1 MSFIGRTVGSMQPF
15 SLSLTN
21 SSVAGIAAGALLFLS
36 VPFASPVHAQTML
49 QDTLEVTV
57 LDNADELA
65 PEDEDFLSTETPKI
79 DFPDSVTAVRY
90 ITLTDN
96 TDKINDDVENYLRAE
111 HPEWIQTN
119 SFAPGEVIIAVGF
132 DPNTMGAYAGN
143 DVAAETGIAEQ
154 DRIDGITDAMRP
166 LLQDGR
172 IALGMLEGAKS
183 VADTSVV
190 RESSAPSGGVI
201 AAILGGIAALVAI
214 IVAWA
219 TSYANKK
226 KAEKAREHF
235 DYASRHYGEVAQQ
248 LDGINVRAHSLTSP
262 LADDE
267 LRRQWDDVNSRFLE
281 VNDIFGR
288 LEGLTSTS
296 ENKAFRK
303 ASPDIEKA
311 HTAVTQMEIAQK
323 NIDTLYDMEHG
334 HEDTRRRELT
344 RLRADMQEARQD
356 INDKDAVVDDVLRTL
371 IQRTETIA
379 PSAPDFMDQYAR
391 LIRDYAVALQGVEK
405 NLEQVKQTTERNA
418 PAIYDD
424 NWRVGTGY
432 NSWVPYY
439 MISSWHAADVS
450 AASSAASSS
459 ASTTFSSG
467 FSGAGGGSSW

>member
-15 SLSLTN
+15 PLSLTN

-154 DRIDGITDAMRP
+154 DRIDGTTDAMRP

-190 RESSAPSGGVI
+190 R
-201 AAILGGIAALVAI
+201 
-214 IVAWA
+214 
-219 TSYANKK
+219 
-226 KAEKAREHF
+226 KA
-235 DYASRHYGEVAQQ
+235 Q
-248 LDGINVRAHSLTSP
+248 L
-262 LADDE
+262 
-267 LRRQWDDVNSRFLE
+267 Q
-281 VNDIFGR
+281 
-288 LEGLTSTS
+288 
-296 ENKAFRK
+296 
-303 ASPDIEKA
+303 
-311 HTAVTQMEIAQK
+311 
-323 NIDTLYDMEHG
+323 
-334 HEDTRRRELT
+334 
-344 RLRADMQEARQD
+344 
-356 INDKDAVVDDVLRTL
+356 VV
-371 IQRTETIA
+371 E
-379 PSAPDFMDQYAR
+379 
-391 LIRDYAVALQGVEK
+391 
-405 NLEQVKQTTERNA
+405 
-418 PAIYDD
+418 
-424 NWRVGTGY
+424 
-432 NSWVPYY
+432 
-439 MISSWHAADVS
+439 
-450 AASSAASSS
+450 
-459 ASTTFSSG
+459 
-467 FSGAGGGSSW
+467 